1 MGDFWNENDD
11 VDDEQ
16 QGQGDGPADLRKAHR
31 AAARKVKELETQLAE
46 RDATIATLSKRVRSI
61 DIADLLPKG
70 VSPKVAK
77 LIPENVEPTADA
89 VKAWLDEFGDVF
101 NIKVDDKTATEAT
114 TTSDDTDDTDDG
126 DGTPTLDANT
136 LAALAAFQNVSA
148 GGTAIPTGAAGDLAA
163 KAANAKSLDD
173 VVRILNESG
182 IETVSGY

>member
-31 AAARKVKELETQLAE
+31 AATRKIKELESKITELTE
-46 RDATIATLSKRVRSI
+46 TNGKLSKRVRHL

-77 LIPENVEPTADA
+77 LIPEDVEPTADA

-101 NIKVDDKTATEAT
+101 NIKVDDKDATVAT

-163 KAANAKSLDD
+163 KAANAKSFDD
-173 VVRILNESG
+173 VIQILNASG